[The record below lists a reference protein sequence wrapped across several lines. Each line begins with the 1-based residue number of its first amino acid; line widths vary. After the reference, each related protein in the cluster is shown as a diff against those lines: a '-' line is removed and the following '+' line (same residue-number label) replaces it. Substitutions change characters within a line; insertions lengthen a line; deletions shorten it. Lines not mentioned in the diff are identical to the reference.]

1 MRRQTATTV
10 RARMVLVGFL
20 LLTSAAI
27 AVHATSGPAVQQA
40 VFFSIIA
47 LPTVGVF
54 VALRVNRAMDRL
66 VWSIAVIGLVLQ
78 AVMALIWP
86 TYFADDLGRA
96 QGGMADLS
104 IAGAHAFLLAAAV
117 LLVFRTAV
125 RDRGGVIDAA
135 IIGLCAGAPLWEWV
149 LLPRLAAIGAPTNG
163 QMVILLDV
171 LCLGGVFGS
180 LGRMATTVRRGR
192 PTLGYLLLALVLTFV
207 AITTAV
213 LTADSPGRGWQAEL
227 LIGAFLAFG
236 AAPLHPAVAKLTAPD
251 RSAPRRLNRSNLVFL
266 GLALTV
272 FPVIALVQ
280 LALGRPADPLL
291 FGVGSLVTV
300 PLVSVR
306 LGQLNGQRERA
317 EQVLAHHAR
326 HDELTGL
333 PNRRAMLEEID
344 DTLARIRQG
353 SLDSVALLFC
363 DLNGFKPINDTWGH
377 QTGDSLLQVVA
388 ARLSA
393 CSRAEDSVGR
403 FGGDE
408 FVILCPDVS
417 DAEVQLLRA
426 RVEEVVAAPA
436 EVTGAVVTVGV
447 SVGTAIADRERPL
460 DRDALVSAADARM
473 YERKRRTG
481 PSEGRPGPG
490 RPHGGQRTTGLPSH
504 PAPRPIA
511 G

>member
-1 MRRQTATTV
+1 VRRQTATTV
-10 RARMVLVGFL
+10 RGRMVLVGFL
-20 LLTSAAI
+20 LLTSAAMV
-27 AVHATSGPAVQQA
+27 VHATSGPAVQQA

-54 VALRVNRAMDRL
+54 VAMRFTRAMDRL
-66 VWSIAVIGLVLQ
+66 VWSIAVVGLVLQ
-78 AVMALIWP
+78 AIMALIWP
-86 TYFADDLGRA
+86 TYFAEDLGRA
-96 QGGMADLS
+96 QGSMADLS
-104 IAGAHAFLLAAAV
+104 IAGAHSFLLAAAV

-125 RDRGGVIDAA
+125 RDPGGVIDAA
-135 IIGLCAGAPLWEWV
+135 IIGLCASAPLWEWV
-149 LLPRLAAIGAPTNG
+149 LQPRLAAIGAPTGG
-163 QMVILLDV
+163 QVVILLDV

-180 LGRMATTVRRGR
+180 LARIATTARRSR
-192 PTLGYLLLALVLTFV
+192 PTLCYLLVALLLTFV
-207 AITTAV
+207 AITAAV
-213 LTADSPGRGWQAEL
+213 LTADSPGRGWPAEL

-236 AAPLHPAVAKLTAPD
+236 AAPLHPAVAYFTAPH
-251 RSAPRRLNRSNLVFL
+251 RAAPPRLNRSNLVFL

-280 LALGRPADPLL
+280 LALGRSADPLL
-291 FGVGSLVTV
+291 FGIGSLVTV
-300 PLVSVR
+300 PLVSIR

-317 EQVLAHHAR
+317 ERVLAHHAR

-333 PNRRAMLEEID
+333 PNRRAMLEQID
-344 DTLARIRQG
+344 DTLARIGEG

-377 QTGDSLLQVVA
+377 QAGDSLLQVVA
-388 ARLSA
+388 ARLTA
-393 CSRAEDSVGR
+393 CSRAEDTVGR

-408 FVILCPDVS
+408 FVILCPGVS
-417 DAEVQLLRA
+417 EAEVQHMRA

-447 SVGTAIADRERPL
+447 SVGTAISDRERTI

-473 YERKRRTG
+473 YERKRRPDQPQDRAAG
-481 PSEGRPGPG
+481 HG
-490 RPHGGQRTTGLPSH
+490 RPHGQRTTGLST
-504 PAPRPIA
+504 PRPMT

>member
-10 RARMVLVGFL
+10 RGRMVLMGFL

-27 AVHATSGPAVQQA
+27 AVHAASGPAVQQA

-47 LPTVGVF
+47 LPSVGVF
-54 VALRVNRAMDRL
+54 VAMRSNRAMDRL

-78 AVMALIWP
+78 AFMALIWP
-86 TYFADDLGRA
+86 TYFAEDLGRA

-125 RDRGGVIDAA
+125 RDPGGVIDAA
-135 IIGLCAGAPLWEWV
+135 IIGLCASAPLWEWV
-149 LLPRLAAIGAPTNG
+149 LQPRLAAIGAPTIG
-163 QMVILLDV
+163 QVVILLDV

-180 LGRMATTVRRGR
+180 LARIATTARRGR
-192 PTLGYLLLALVLTFV
+192 PTLCYLLLALVLTFV
-207 AITTAV
+207 AITAAV

-236 AAPLHPAVAKLTAPD
+236 AAPLHPAVAYFTAPD
-251 RSAPRRLNRSNLVFL
+251 RAAPRRLNRSNLVFL

-280 LALGRPADPLL
+280 LALGRSPDPLL
-291 FGVGSLVTV
+291 FGIGSLVTV

-317 EQVLAHHAR
+317 ERVLAHHAR

-344 DTLARIRQG
+344 DTLAGIREG

-377 QTGDSLLQVVA
+377 QAGDGLLQVVA
-388 ARLSA
+388 ARLTA
-393 CSRAEDSVGR
+393 CSRAGDTVGR

-408 FVILCPDVS
+408 FVILCPGIS
-417 DAEVQLLRA
+417 EAEVQHMRA

-436 EVTGAVVTVGV
+436 EVAGVVVAVGV
-447 SVGTAIADRERPL
+447 SIGTAMSDREHPI

-473 YERKRRTG
+473 YERKRRTDPRQAAAAG
-481 PSEGRPGPG
+481 LGRP
-490 RPHGGQRTTGLPSH
+490 GGQRTT
-504 PAPRPIA
+504 A

>member
-1 MRRQTATTV
+1 
-10 RARMVLVGFL
+10 VLVGFL
-20 LLTSAAI
+20 LVTAAAI
-27 AVHATSGPAVQQA
+27 AVHAASGPAVQHA
-40 VFFSIIA
+40 VFFSIIV

-54 VALRVNRAMDRL
+54 VAMRFTRAMDRL

-78 AVMALIWP
+78 AVMALTWP
-86 TYFADDLGRA
+86 AYFAEDLGRA

-125 RDRGGVIDAA
+125 RDPGGVIDAA
-135 IIGLCAGAPLWEWV
+135 IVGLCSSAPLWEWV
-149 LLPRLAAIGAPTNG
+149 LQPKLAAIGAPITG
-163 QMVILLDV
+163 QLVILLDV

-180 LGRMATTVRRGR
+180 LARIATTARRGR
-192 PTLGYLLLALVLTFV
+192 PTLCYLLLALVLTFV
-207 AITTAV
+207 AITVAV
-213 LTADSPGRGWQAEL
+213 LTADAPGRGWQAEL

-236 AAPLHPAVAKLTAPD
+236 AAPLHPEVAYFTAPD
-251 RSAPRRLNRSNLVFL
+251 RAAPRRLNRSNLVFL

-280 LALGRPADPLL
+280 LALGRPSDPLL
-291 FGVGSLVTV
+291 FGIGSLVTV
-300 PLVSVR
+300 PLVSIR

-317 EQVLAHHAR
+317 ERVLAHHAR
-326 HDELTGL
+326 HDELTAL

-344 DTLARIRQG
+344 ETLARVRDG

-377 QTGDSLLQVVA
+377 QAGDSLLQVVA
-388 ARLSA
+388 ARLTA
-393 CSRAEDSVGR
+393 CSRAEDTVGR

-408 FVILCPDVS
+408 FVILCPGVS
-417 DAEVQLLRA
+417 EAEVQRLRA

-447 SVGTAIADRERPL
+447 SVGTAVSDRDRTV

-473 YERKRRTG
+473 YERKRQADPRMV
-481 PSEGRPGPG
+481 EERPA
-490 RPHGGQRTTGLPSH
+490 S
-504 PAPRPIA
+504 PASR
-511 G
+511 

>member
-1 MRRQTATTV
+1 VRRQTATTV
-10 RARMVLVGFL
+10 RGRMVLVGFL
-20 LLTSAAI
+20 LLTSAAMV
-27 AVHATSGPAVQQA
+27 VHATSGPAVQQA

-54 VALRVNRAMDRL
+54 VAMRFNRAMDRL

-86 TYFADDLGRA
+86 TYFAGDLGRA
-96 QGGMADLS
+96 QGSMADLS
-104 IAGAHAFLLAAAV
+104 IAGAHSFLLAAAV

-125 RDRGGVIDAA
+125 RDPGGVIDAA
-135 IIGLCAGAPLWEWV
+135 IIGLCASAPLWEWV
-149 LLPRLAAIGAPTNG
+149 LQPRLAAIGAPTGG
-163 QMVILLDV
+163 QVVILLDV

-180 LGRMATTVRRGR
+180 LARMATTARRGR
-192 PTLGYLLLALVLTFV
+192 PTLCYLLVALLLTFV
-207 AITTAV
+207 AITAAV
-213 LTADSPGRGWQAEL
+213 LTADSPGHGWPAEL

-236 AAPLHPAVAKLTAPD
+236 AAPLHPAVAYFTAPH
-251 RSAPRRLNRSNLVFL
+251 RAAPRRLNRSNLVFL

-280 LALGRPADPLL
+280 LVLGRSADPLL
-291 FGVGSLVTV
+291 FGIGSLVTV
-300 PLVSVR
+300 PLVSIR

-317 EQVLAHHAR
+317 ERVLAHHAR

-333 PNRRAMLEEID
+333 PNRRAMLEQID
-344 DTLARIRQG
+344 DTLTRIGEG

-377 QTGDSLLQVVA
+377 QAGDSLLQVVA
-388 ARLSA
+388 ARLTA
-393 CSRAEDSVGR
+393 CSRVEDTVGR

-408 FVILCPDVS
+408 FVILCPGVS
-417 DAEVQLLRA
+417 EAEVQHMRA

-447 SVGTAIADRERPL
+447 SVGTAISDRERTI

-473 YERKRRTG
+473 YERKRRPDPPQDG
-481 PSEGRPGPG
+481 AAGHG
-490 RPHGGQRTTGLPSH
+490 RPHGQRTTGLST
-504 PAPRPIA
+504 PRPTA

>member
-1 MRRQTATTV
+1 
-10 RARMVLVGFL
+10 MVLVGFL

-47 LPTVGVF
+47 LPTIGVF
-54 VALRVNRAMDRL
+54 VAMRFNRAMDRL

-78 AVMALIWP
+78 AIMALIWP
-86 TYFADDLGRA
+86 TYFAEDLGRA

-104 IAGAHAFLLAAAV
+104 IAGAHVFLLAASV

-125 RDRGGVIDAA
+125 RDPGGVVDAA
-135 IIGLCAGAPLWEWV
+135 IIGLCASAPLWEWV
-149 LLPRLAAIGAPTNG
+149 LQPRLATIGAPTSG
-163 QMVILLDV
+163 QVVILLDV

-180 LGRMATTVRRGR
+180 LARIATTARRGR
-192 PTLGYLLLALVLTFV
+192 PTLCYLLLALTLTFV
-207 AITTAV
+207 AITVAV
-213 LTADSPGRGWQAEL
+213 LTADSPRRGWQAEL

-236 AAPLHPAVAKLTAPD
+236 AAPLHPTVAYFTAPD
-251 RSAPRRLNRSNLVFL
+251 RAAPRRLNRSNLVFL
-266 GLALTV
+266 GVALTV

-280 LALGRPADPLL
+280 LALGRSPDPLL
-291 FGVGSLVTV
+291 FGIGSLVTV
-300 PLVSVR
+300 PLVSIR

-317 EQVLAHHAR
+317 ERVLAHHAR

-344 DTLARIRQG
+344 DTLARVRDG

-377 QTGDSLLQVVA
+377 QAGDSLLQVVA
-388 ARLSA
+388 ARLTA
-393 CSRAEDSVGR
+393 CSRSEDTVGR

-408 FVILCPDVS
+408 FVMLCPGVS
-417 DAEVQLLRA
+417 ENEVQHLRA

-447 SVGTAIADRERPL
+447 SIGTAISDRERTV

-473 YERKRRTG
+473 YERKRRTDPPQDRPAG
-481 PSEGRPGPG
+481 HGRP
-490 RPHGGQRTTGLPSH
+490 RGQRRAGH
-504 PAPRPIA
+504 PTPRPMA